1 MKYIPGGVLDPAQY
15 SHELDAPEARYK
27 LARAVL
33 QEIPRQ
39 VYILNSYLRN
49 IYDKSLYQV
58 VEYMK
63 KKGIAPKLASIPDF

>member
-39 VYILNSYLRN
+39 VLVRN
-49 IYDKSLYQV
+49 PADADMFL
-58 VEYMK
+58 
-63 KKGIAPKLASIPDF
+63 GI